1 MNTTTREG
9 LLAEEKE
16 YLLDNIDKLRARYP
30 DRFLVIRGRQ
40 VHANFATHD
49 EAVDFGI
56 AKFGKGPFLVRSV
69 SEPHGTVLKIPS
81 LMAGIPLT
89 VER

>member
-9 LLAEEKE
+9 LLAEEKR
-16 YLLDNIDKLRARYP
+16 YLFANIVALRETYP
-30 DRFLVIRGRQ
+30 DRFLVIKGSK
-40 VHANFATHD
+40 VHGDFANCD

-56 AKFGKGPFLVRSV
+56 ASFGKGPFLVRSV
-69 SEPHGTVLKIPS
+69 SEPRGAVLSIPS

-89 VER
+89 AIE